1 MIELKSKEEVEE
13 IRKACRIV
21 AETLQILKESCK
33 PGITTKEL
41 DAVAEAHIR
50 ERGGYPA
57 FLGYRGY
64 PAALCASV
72 NDGIIHGI
80 PDDRKLKEGDIVS
93 FDTGVK
99 LNGFHG
105 DAALT
110 GSVGSIDTEAEKLMR
125 VTEEALFKGL
135 EQAKVGN
142 RLLDISHAIQNH
154 AEANSFSVVRQF
166 VGHGIGRELHEEPQI
181 PNFGKPHRG
190 PRLVEGMVLC
200 IEPMVNQGTSEVK
213 ILEDGWTA
221 LTADGKLS
229 AHFEHCVAITKSGP
243 DILTRA

>member
-1 MIELKSKEEVEE
+1 MIELKNKEEIEE

-21 AETLQILKESCK
+21 AETLRILKEASR

-41 DAVAEAHIR
+41 DTAAEAHIR

-80 PDDRKLKEGDIVS
+80 PDERKLREGDIVS
-93 FDTGVK
+93 FDIGVK

-110 GSVGSIDTEAEKLMR
+110 VAVGSIDAGTERLLR

-135 EQAKVGN
+135 EQAKLGN
-142 RLLDISHAIQNH
+142 RLLDISHAIQSH

-166 VGHGIGRELHEEPQI
+166 VGHGIGRDLHEEPQI
-181 PNFGKPHRG
+181 PNFGKVHRG

-200 IEPMVNQGTSEVK
+200 IEPMVNQGTSDVK

>member
-33 PGITTKEL
+33 SGITTKEL

-93 FDTGVK
+93 FDIGVK

-105 DAALT
+105 DADLT